1 MKFKGLLFATV
12 AMAGLAACSSD
23 NEAVDGIVGTDKD
36 LTIKVGIPN
45 SGQTRGIV
53 EDGITS
59 GRAMVDTDNV
69 WAYLIRG
76 SQKVAKQKVYFD
88 GTIEGTARFINL
100 TIGENDKVVVSGN
113 ADVTT
118 PVGYE
123 IAKVQPTATLGGVK
137 SVLYYDSKGVNFTN
151 IEEASKTYK
160 VEMTLEPQA
169 ARTEVSGAI
178 KVNPKLVVSTTVDK
192 ITPNNYRETFAS
204 GETFKA
210 TIGNFG
216 QLALEN
222 KASDTDKFYDKIA
235 TGTKVIANH
244 LFNGDEKRITFRLN
258 ATIYDVVKINNIDEK
273 TSKNQL
279 VDAAKPQSYIFK
291 GKNDKYYVESD
302 PMPYEPI
309 SELFEL
315 EESNTGTII
324 IGDKKYV
331 ISTNQLTDLTQIK
344 TYTTA
349 ETAAGA
355 NGIEAPRGYF
365 QLVKFAA
372 LRENGLLDP
381 KDTLDYEPGK
391 IYKISFAKID
401 WNKDGKVNDQDHF
414 SPGDGG
420 QDGEDGGNGGTDP
433 TPTDNKYD
441 VAVGA
446 KILDWT
452 IEEVGSALE

>member
-1 MKFKGLLFATV
+1 M
-12 AMAGLAACSSD
+12 
-23 NEAVDGIVGTDKD
+23 
-36 LTIKVGIPN
+36 
-45 SGQTRGIV
+45 
-53 EDGITS
+53 
-59 GRAMVDTDNV
+59 
-69 WAYLIRG
+69 
-76 SQKVAKQKVYFD
+76 
-88 GTIEGTARFINL
+88 
-100 TIGENDKVVVSGN
+100 
-113 ADVTT
+113 
-118 PVGYE
+118 
-123 IAKVQPTATLGGVK
+123 IAKVLI
-137 SVLYYDSKGVNFTN
+137 FTN

-216 QLALEN
+216 Q
-222 KASDTDKFYDKIA
+222 
-235 TGTKVIANH
+235 
-244 LFNGDEKRITFRLN
+244 N

-355 NGIEAPRGYF
+355 NGIESPRGYF

-381 KDTLDYEPGK
+381 KGTLDYEPGK

>member
-23 NEAVDGIVGTDKD
+23 NESVDGIVGTDKD

-88 GTIEGTARFINL
+88 STIEGTARFINL

-216 QLALEN
+216 Q
-222 KASDTDKFYDKIA
+222 
-235 TGTKVIANH
+235 
-244 LFNGDEKRITFRLN
+244 N

-372 LRENGLLDP
+372 LLENGLLDP
-381 KDTLDYEPGK
+381 SGKIFYEPGK